1 MNICPSCNQ
10 EIKEDRSSQQ
20 NKYWWKAME
29 IIGDELG
36 YERTEMSIV
45 VKKHFNWYTI
55 VEVDGEKEKDWESSA
70 SWSKK
75 QFSANTELLIRF
87 AYEQGI
93 RLLTPEEFFNSNK
106 QTNDKQKE
114 NSDTRKSN

>member
-1 MNICPSCNQ
+1 
-10 EIKEDRSSQQ
+10 
-20 NKYWWKAME
+20 ME